1 MLTSRPVRP
10 SLPPS
15 LFPSLSLSCQL
26 MLTSRKYQ
34 QLCGF
39 FSYLNLST
47 GDRAGKAEVE
57 CAVVVREGEEA
68 AWRLLLQHPPYFVL

>member
-1 MLTSRPVRP
+1 
-10 SLPPS
+10 
-15 LFPSLSLSCQL
+15 

-47 GDRAGKAEVE
+47 GDRPGQAEVE

-68 AWRLLLQHPPYFVL
+68 AWRLLLQHPPYFFL